1 MNVIIKMKKHPID
14 DLFAKKLAEH
24 RQEPS
29 QKAFEKFQ
37 ARLQEKQQKPKV
49 GFFLGNRNWTYY
61 ATAAG
66 IAIALSVGFLTQND
80 TSINPTVASVDVPSY
95 DVPSHDVP
103 TVKAQTKN
111 TVETTPQMT
120 NNQAIASVENNTQQT
135 TQNTTKQNFPTV
147 KKAIESVVTSMPE
160 NTIANLNPI
169 TQSVPNK
176 IVDDSPEEQI
186 SVATTTPIFG
196 NPVVETT
203 KPAEQVSQGIFKTDV
218 GESIV
223 VVLEPTVPEAEVIPS
238 INPDSNISLAEAK
251 RLGDEKEEKEKSFIA
266 KLYGEYKH
274 FKYGEKVDLKK
285 LGVKDVLARVDDSVI
300 KEDITDVRDFVQRK
314 VSRLQRKE

>member
-1 MNVIIKMKKHPID
+1 MNIIIKMKKHPID

-61 ATAAG
+61 AAAAG
-66 IAIALSVGFLTQND
+66 IAIVLSVGFLSQND
-80 TSINPTVASVDVPSY
+80 ASVNPTVASVDVPTTKKNA
-95 DVPSHDVP
+95 VG
-103 TVKAQTKN
+103 KALK
-111 TVETTPQMT
+111 ET
-120 NNQAIASVENNTQQT
+120 NNQAIASFENSTQPTVNT
-135 TQNTTKQNFPTV
+135 NKQNLPISENLV
-147 KKAIESVVTSMPE
+147 ASPPE
-160 NTIANLNPI
+160 NTIASLSTP
-169 TQSVPNK
+169 TESAPNK

-186 SVATTTPIFG
+186 SIATTSQIFE
-196 NPVVETT
+196 NIVVETT
-203 KPAEQVSQGIFKTDV
+203 KPAEQVSEGIFKTDI
-218 GESIV
+218 GESVLLI
-223 VVLEPTVPEAEVIPS
+223 LEPATPEAEVIPS
-238 INPDSNISLAEAK
+238 INQDSDTSFAEAK
-251 RLGDEKEEKEKSFIA
+251 RMGEEKEEKEKSFIA
-266 KLYGEYKH
+266 KLYGEYKN

-300 KEDITDVRDFVQRK
+300 KEDITDVRDYVQRK

>member
-1 MNVIIKMKKHPID
+1 MKKHPID

-61 ATAAG
+61 AAAAG

-80 TSINPTVASVDVPSY
+80 ISTNPTVASADA
-95 DVPSHDVP
+95 PSHDVP
-103 TVKAQTKN
+103 SDVPTGKKN
-111 TVETTPQMT
+111 AVGSVPAMT
-120 NNQAIASVENNTQQT
+120 NNQVIASVENKAQSTINDI
-135 TQNTTKQNFPTV
+135 TKQNLPTV
-147 KKAIESVVTSMPE
+147 EKQIQPVVKSTLE
-160 NTIANLNPI
+160 NTLANLNPT
-169 TQSVPNK
+169 TQTPNK
-176 IVDDSPEEQI
+176 IIDDSPEEQTNI
-186 SVATTTPIFG
+186 ATTTPIFE
-196 NPVVETT
+196 NTVVETT
-203 KPAEQVSQGIFKTDV
+203 KPAEQASQGIFKTDV
-218 GESIV
+218 GESVV
-223 VVLEPTVPEAEVIPS
+223 VVLEPAAPETEVISS
-238 INPDSNISLAEAK
+238 ISQDSNISLADAK
-251 RLGDEKEEKEKSFIA
+251 SLGEEKEEKEKSFIA

>member
-61 ATAAG
+61 AAAAG
-66 IAIALSVGFLTQND
+66 VAIALSVGFLNQND
-80 TSINPTVASVDVPSY
+80 TSINPTVASADVPSY
-95 DVPSHDVP
+95 DVP
-103 TVKAQTKN
+103 AQKKN
-111 TVETTPQMT
+111 TVETAPEII
-120 NNQAIASVENNTQQT
+120 NNQAIASVENNRQQT
-135 TQNTTKQNFPTV
+135 IQNTNKQNFPTA
-147 KKAIESVVTSMPE
+147 KKESLPDVTSTSE
-160 NTIANLNPI
+160 NTIASLNPI
-169 TQSVPNK
+169 TQPISNK
-176 IVDDSPEEQI
+176 IVDDSPEEQVSI
-186 SVATTTPIFG
+186 ATTTPIFG
-196 NPVVETT
+196 NSVAETT
-203 KPAEQVSQGIFKTDV
+203 KPAEPASQGIFKTDV

-223 VVLEPTVPEAEVIPS
+223 VILEPTASEAEVIPS
-238 INPDSNISLAEAK
+238 INQDSNISLAEAK

-266 KLYGEYKH
+266 KLYGEYKN

>member
-1 MNVIIKMKKHPID
+1 MNIIIKMKKHPID
-14 DLFAKKLAEH
+14 ELFAKKLAEH

-61 ATAAG
+61 AAAAG

-80 TSINPTVASVDVPSY
+80 TSTNPTVASVDVPSH
-95 DVPSHDVP
+95 DAPSHDVP
-103 TVKAQTKN
+103 NQKKN
-111 TVETTPQMT
+111 TVEENLEVI
-120 NNQAIASVENNTQQT
+120 NNQSIASVGNNTQSIK
-135 TQNTTKQNFPTV
+135 NTSKQSIATA
-147 KKAIESVVTSMPE
+147 KKETLPVVVSTPE
-160 NTIANLNPI
+160 NAIANLNPI
-169 TQSVPNK
+169 TPSSTNK
-176 IVDDSPEEQI
+176 IIDDSPEEQTGI
-186 SVATTTPIFG
+186 AATTTPIFE

-203 KPAEQVSQGIFKTDV
+203 KPAESASQGIFKTDV
-218 GESIV
+218 GESVV
-223 VVLEPTVPEAEVIPS
+223 VVLEPAAPEADLISS
-238 INPDSNISLAEAK
+238 INQDSNTPLAEAK
-251 RLGDEKEEKEKSFIA
+251 RMGEEKEEKEKSFIA
-266 KLYGEYKH
+266 KLYGEYKN

>member
-1 MNVIIKMKKHPID
+1 MKKHPID

-37 ARLQEKQQKPKV
+37 ARLQEKQQKPKA

-61 ATAAG
+61 AAAAG

-80 TSINPTVASVDVPSY
+80 TSIAPTVASADA
-95 DVPSHDVP
+95 PSHYVP
-103 TVKAQTKN
+103 TVKKN
-111 TVETTPQMT
+111 VVSPAPKVI
-120 NNQAIASVENNTQQT
+120 NNQAIASVENNRQQT
-135 TQNTTKQNFPTV
+135 TQNTTKQNLPKA
-147 KKAIESVVTSMPE
+147 KKETLPVVTSTPE
-160 NTIANLNPI
+160 NTIANLNPT
-169 TQSVPNK
+169 TQSIPNK

-203 KPAEQVSQGIFKTDV
+203 KPAEQTSQGIFKTDI
-218 GESIV
+218 GESVV
-223 VVLEPTVPEAEVIPS
+223 VVLEPAAPEAEVIPS
-238 INPDSNISLAEAK
+238 ISQDSNISLAEAK
-251 RLGDEKEEKEKSFIA
+251 RMGEEKEEKEKSFIA

>member
-37 ARLQEKQQKPKV
+37 ARLQEKQQKPKA

-61 ATAAG
+61 AAAAG

-80 TSINPTVASVDVPSY
+80 TSINPTVASVDAPSH

-103 TVKAQTKN
+103 SQKKKN
-111 TVETTPQMT
+111 VDTTPEVV
-120 NNQAIASVENNTQQT
+120 NSQAIASVENNTQQII
-135 TQNTTKQNFPTV
+135 QNTSKQNVPTS
-147 KKAIESVVTSMPE
+147 KKVVEPIKLSTPE
-160 NTIANLNPI
+160 NTIANLNPT
-169 TQSVPNK
+169 TQPVPNK

-186 SVATTTPIFG
+186 SVATNTQIFT

-203 KPAEQVSQGIFKTDV
+203 KPTEQASQGIFKTDV

-223 VVLEPTVPEAEVIPS
+223 VILEPTAPEADLIPS
-238 INPDSNISLAEAK
+238 INQDSNISLADAK
-251 RLGDEKEEKEKSFIA
+251 RMGEEKEEKEKSFIA
-266 KLYGEYKH
+266 KLYGEYKN

>member
-1 MNVIIKMKKHPID
+1 MNIIIKMKKHPID
-14 DLFAKKLAEH
+14 DLFAKKMAEH

-61 ATAAG
+61 AAAAG
-66 IAIALSVGFLTQND
+66 IAIALSVGFLIQND
-80 TSINPTVASVDVPSY
+80 FSINPTVARA
-95 DVPSHDVP
+95 DVPSHDAPSHDVP
-103 TVKAQTKN
+103 AQKKK
-111 TVETTPQMT
+111 VIESLPEVI
-120 NNQAIASVENNTQQT
+120 NNQSNSSVENIAQSVTK
-135 TQNTTKQNFPTV
+135 NTTKQNLPTV
-147 KKAIESVVTSMPE
+147 EKQIQPVVTSTPE
-160 NTIANLNPI
+160 NTIANLNPT
-169 TQSVPNK
+169 TQQVQHK

-186 SVATTTPIFG
+186 SVATNASIFE

-203 KPAEQVSQGIFKTDV
+203 KSAEHASQGVFKTDV
-218 GESIV
+218 GESVV
-223 VVLEPTVPEAEVIPS
+223 VVLEPATPEADVIPS
-238 INPDSNISLAEAK
+238 ISQDSNISLAEAK
-251 RLGDEKEEKEKSFIA
+251 RMGEEKEEKEKSFIA
-266 KLYGEYKH
+266 KLYGEYKN

>member
-1 MNVIIKMKKHPID
+1 MNIIIKMKKHPID

-37 ARLQEKQQKPKV
+37 ARLQEKQQKPKA

-61 ATAAG
+61 AAAAG

-80 TSINPTVASVDVPSY
+80 TSVNPTVASVDA
-95 DVPSHDVP
+95 PSHDVP
-103 TVKAQTKN
+103 TVKKNAVSPVPEVPNNQVIASAENNAQTTIKD
-111 TVETTPQMT
+111 
-120 NNQAIASVENNTQQT
+120 I
-135 TQNTTKQNFPTV
+135 TKQNLPTA
-147 KKAIESVVTSMPE
+147 KKETLPVVISTPE
-160 NTIANLNPI
+160 NAIATLNPT
-169 TQSVPNK
+169 TQTPNK
-176 IVDDSPEEQI
+176 IIDDSPEEQTNI
-186 SVATTTPIFG
+186 ATTTPILE

-203 KPAEQVSQGIFKTDV
+203 KPIEQASQGIFKTDV
-218 GESIV
+218 GESVV
-223 VVLEPTVPEAEVIPS
+223 VVLEPAAPETEVISS
-238 INPDSNISLAEAK
+238 ISQDSNISLADAK
-251 RLGDEKEEKEKSFIA
+251 RLGEEKEEKEKSFIA

>member
-1 MNVIIKMKKHPID
+1 MNIIIKMKKHPID

-61 ATAAG
+61 AAAAG

-80 TSINPTVASVDVPSY
+80 TSINPTIASA

-103 TVKAQTKN
+103 TQKKN
-111 TVETTPQMT
+111 TVDTAPEII
-120 NNQAIASVENNTQQT
+120 NNQAIASVENNRQQT
-135 TQNTTKQNFPTV
+135 IQNTTKQNSSTA
-147 KKAIESVVTSMPE
+147 KKETLPVVINTPE
-160 NTIANLNPI
+160 NAIASLNPT
-169 TQSVPNK
+169 TQPVPNK
-176 IVDDSPEEQI
+176 IVDDSPEEQTNI
-186 SVATTTPIFG
+186 ATTTPIFE

-203 KPAEQVSQGIFKTDV
+203 KPTEPASQGIFKTDI
-218 GESIV
+218 GESVV
-223 VVLEPTVPEAEVIPS
+223 VVLEPTSPEAEVIPS

-251 RLGDEKEEKEKSFIA
+251 RIGEEKEEKEKSFIA

>member
-61 ATAAG
+61 AAAAG
-66 IAIALSVGFLTQND
+66 IAIVLSVGFLTQND
-80 TSINPTVASVDVPSY
+80 NSVSPTLASADFPNGKKNVVD
-95 DVPSHDVP
+95 
-103 TVKAQTKN
+103 K
-111 TVETTPQMT
+111 TPKVT
-120 NNQAIASVENNTQQT
+120 NSQAIASVEISTQST
-135 TQNTTKQNFPTV
+135 LKNTTKQNFPIS
-147 KKAIESVVTSMPE
+147 KKAIQPSVLSTPE
-160 NTIANLNPI
+160 NTIANLSTSTEPI
-169 TQSVPNK
+169 PNK
-176 IVDDSPEEQI
+176 IVDDSSEDQTSIATNTQI
-186 SVATTTPIFG
+186 FT
-196 NPVVETT
+196 NPVVETA
-203 KPAEQVSQGIFKTDV
+203 KPAEQASEGIFRTDI

-223 VVLEPTVPEAEVIPS
+223 LILEPATPEAEVIPS
-238 INPDSNISLAEAK
+238 INQDSNISLAEAK
-251 RLGDEKEEKEKSFIA
+251 RMGEEKEEKEKSFIA
-266 KLYGEYKH
+266 KLYGEYKN

-285 LGVKDVLARVDDSVI
+285 LGVKDILARVDDSVI

-314 VSRLQRKE
+314 VGRFQKRD

>member
-1 MNVIIKMKKHPID
+1 MKKHPID

-61 ATAAG
+61 AAAAG

-80 TSINPTVASVDVPSY
+80 TSINPTVAKVDVPSR
-95 DVPSHDVP
+95 DVP
-103 TVKAQTKN
+103 TQKKN
-111 TVETTPQMT
+111 TIETAPEAT
-120 NNQAIASVENNTQQT
+120 NNQSIASVEYNTQQT
-135 TQNTTKQNFPTV
+135 IQNTSKQTFSAAKNRMQPIV
-147 KKAIESVVTSMPE
+147 KSTPE
-160 NTIANLNPI
+160 NTIATLNPT
-169 TQSVPNK
+169 TQPVPNK

-186 SVATTTPIFG
+186 SVATNTSIFE

-203 KPAEQVSQGIFKTDV
+203 KPVESASQGIFKTDV
-218 GESIV
+218 GESVV
-223 VVLEPTVPEAEVIPS
+223 VVLEPAAPEAEVIPS
-238 INPDSNISLAEAK
+238 ISPDSNISLADAK
-251 RLGDEKEEKEKSFIA
+251 RMGEEKEEKEKSFIA

>member
-1 MNVIIKMKKHPID
+1 MKKHPID

-37 ARLQEKQQKPKV
+37 ARLQEKQQKPKA

-61 ATAAG
+61 AAAAG
-66 IAIALSVGFLTQND
+66 IAIALSIGFLTQND
-80 TSINPTVASVDVPSY
+80 TSVNPTVASADIS
-95 DVPSHDVP
+95 
-103 TVKAQTKN
+103 TVKKN
-111 TVETTPQMT
+111 TGEKSQETTD
-120 NNQAIASVENNTQQT
+120 NQAIASVENHTQSAIKNTIKQDLPISKKVIEPVVL
-135 TQNTTKQNFPTV
+135 NT
-147 KKAIESVVTSMPE
+147 PE
-160 NTIANLNPI
+160 NTIVSVNTPI
-169 TQSVPNK
+169 NQIPNK
-176 IVDDSPEEQI
+176 IIDDSPEEEISIATNTQI
-186 SVATTTPIFG
+186 FT
-196 NPVVETT
+196 NPVIETT
-203 KPAEQVSQGIFKTDV
+203 KPVEEANQGIFKTDI

-223 VVLEPTVPEAEVIPS
+223 VVLEPTTPEAEVIPS
-238 INPDSNISLAEAK
+238 INQDSNISLAEAK
-251 RLGDEKEEKEKSFIA
+251 RMGEEKEEKEKSFIA
-266 KLYGEYKH
+266 KLYGEYKN

>member
-1 MNVIIKMKKHPID
+1 MKKHPID

-61 ATAAG
+61 AAAAG

-80 TSINPTVASVDVPSY
+80 ISTNPTVASADAPFHDVPSVKKNAVSP
-95 DVPSHDVP
+95 VPEVANNQVIASAENNAQATIKDITKQSVP
-103 TVKAQTKN
+103 TAKK
-111 TVETTPQMT
+111 ETLP
-120 NNQAIASVENNTQQT
+120 VL
-135 TQNTTKQNFPTV
+135 
-147 KKAIESVVTSMPE
+147 TSTPE
-160 NTIANLNPI
+160 NTIANLNSI
-169 TQSVPNK
+169 TQTPNK
-176 IVDDSPEEQI
+176 IIDDSPEEQTNI
-186 SVATTTPIFG
+186 ATTTPIFE
-196 NPVVETT
+196 NTVVETT

-218 GESIV
+218 GESVV
-223 VVLEPTVPEAEVIPS
+223 VVLEPAAPETEVISS
-238 INPDSNISLAEAK
+238 ISQDSNISLADAK
-251 RLGDEKEEKEKSFIA
+251 RLGEEKEEKEKSFIA

>member
-1 MNVIIKMKKHPID
+1 MNIIIKMKKHPID

-61 ATAAG
+61 AAAAG
-66 IAIALSVGFLTQND
+66 IAIALSVGFLIQND
-80 TSINPTVASVDVPSY
+80 SSINPTVARADA
-95 DVPSHDVP
+95 PSHDVSSHDVP
-103 TVKAQTKN
+103 AQKKK
-111 TVETTPQMT
+111 VIESLPEVI
-120 NNQAIASVENNTQQT
+120 NNQSNSSVENIA
-135 TQNTTKQNFPTV
+135 QNTTKQNLPTV
-147 KKAIESVVTSMPE
+147 EKQIQPVVTSTPE
-160 NTIANLNPI
+160 NTIANLNPT
-169 TQSVPNK
+169 TQQVQHK

-186 SVATTTPIFG
+186 SVATNASIFE

-203 KPAEQVSQGIFKTDV
+203 KPAEQASQGIFKTDV
-218 GESIV
+218 GESVV
-223 VVLEPTVPEAEVIPS
+223 VVLEPATPEADVIPS
-238 INPDSNISLAEAK
+238 ISQDSNVSLADVK
-251 RLGDEKEEKEKSFIA
+251 RMGEEKEEKEKSFIA
-266 KLYGEYKH
+266 KLYGEYKN

>member
-1 MNVIIKMKKHPID
+1 MNIIIKMKKHPID

-61 ATAAG
+61 AAAAG

-80 TSINPTVASVDVPSY
+80 TSINPTVASVDVPS
-95 DVPSHDVP
+95 HDVS
-103 TVKAQTKN
+103 TGKKN
-111 TVETTPQMT
+111 AVDSAPAMT
-120 NNQAIASVENNTQQT
+120 NNQVIASAENNAQATIKDI
-135 TQNTTKQNFPTV
+135 TKQNLPTAEKQV
-147 KKAIESVVTSMPE
+147 QPVVTSTPE
-160 NTIANLNPI
+160 NTIANLNPT
-169 TQSVPNK
+169 TQPVPNK

-186 SVATTTPIFG
+186 SVATNTQIFT

-203 KPAEQVSQGIFKTDV
+203 KPAEQASQGIFKTDV
-218 GESIV
+218 GESVV
-223 VVLEPTVPEAEVIPS
+223 VVLEPAVPETELIPS
-238 INPDSNISLAEAK
+238 INQDSSTSLAEVK
-251 RLGDEKEEKEKSFIA
+251 RRGEEKEEKEKSFIA
-266 KLYGEYKH
+266 KLYGEYKN